1 MPGPIHS
8 TRFTKKR
15 MAEIN
20 VVPYIDVMLVL
31 LVIFMVTAPVL
42 STGDKVQLPEGNA
55 AKLKQPKT
63 PPIIVSVDLNGKMR
77 VNLGKNKR
85 KTIGPVE
92 LVKRVKARRKQYPN
106 VPVYI
111 KCDTRTNFGRFANAM
126 NILRDAGI
134 SDVSII
140 FKPSKN

>member
-1 MPGPIHS
+1 MPGPVH
-8 TRFTKKR
+8 TNRFVRKR

-42 STGDKVQLPEGNA
+42 STGQNVQLPEGNA
-55 AKLKQPKT
+55 PRLEKT
-63 PPIIVSVDLNGKMR
+63 RVPPVIVSIDRHGKYR
-77 VNLGKNKR
+77 VNLGRNIR
-85 KTIGPVE
+85 KVLSPDE
-92 LVKRVKARRKQYPN
+92 LVKRVTARRKKYPD

-134 SDVSII
+134 DDVSII
-140 FKPSKN
+140 FKPTKE